1 MSKQLFE
8 LMRER
13 EIQTSNFLPTKKEIQ
28 FSAKKFAKELID
40 KGEVDKKEIIAEA
53 VRLNEAFT
61 IIVKELIRTLPA
73 ENFEAFGVKGTFRNG
88 GSTPNYK
95 ECEIWSDIAKELKDR
110 EELLKLA
117 MKSDKEIY
125 DEAGVLVPKISENIR
140 KSSLSISF

>member
-1 MSKQLFE
+1 MSKKLFE

-13 EIQTSNFLPTKKEIQ
+13 EIQTSNFLPTKAEIQ
-28 FSAKKFAKELID
+28 FSAKKFAKDLIE
-40 KGEVDKKEIIAEA
+40 KGEVDKVELFAQA
-53 VRLNEAFT
+53 VRLNEVLS
-61 IIVKELIRTLPA
+61 IVTDELKNTLPS

-95 ECEIWSDIAKELKDR
+95 ECEIWSDIAKELKER

-125 DEAGVLVPKISENIR
+125 DEAGVLVPKVSEIIR
-140 KSSLSISF
+140 KSSLSITF

>member
-13 EIQTSNFLPTKKEIQ
+13 EIQTSNFLPTKAEIQ

-61 IIVKELIRTLPA
+61 IIVKELIRTLPS

-125 DEAGVLVPKISENIR
+125 DEAGVLVPKVSENIR